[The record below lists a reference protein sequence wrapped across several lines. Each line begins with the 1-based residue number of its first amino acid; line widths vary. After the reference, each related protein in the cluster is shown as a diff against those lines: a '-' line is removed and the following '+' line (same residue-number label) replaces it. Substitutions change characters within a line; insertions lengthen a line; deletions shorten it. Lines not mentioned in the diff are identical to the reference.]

1 MNQADHMTKEQE
13 GKSSDLAVLLQ
24 HLFVLLAR
32 HVVPKL
38 AEVDLHSLGEDFRK
52 CQNDNSKDKQHINIQ
67 KVATISKYH

>member
-38 AEVDLHSLGEDFRK
+38 AEVDLHSLGEDVRK
-52 CQNDNSKDKQHINIQ
+52 CQMTIQRTSNISTY
-67 KVATISKYH
+67 KK